1 MERIGAQRRKTA
13 EGSPPGE
20 RERVNLQER
29 IWLLF
34 DIAHVFST
42 TLKHKQIILCAL
54 CALCG
59 QFCWIRFY
67 LFNSVNGRRA
77 HPIGGLSAVFLRFH

>member
-29 IWLLF
+29 SSLLF
-34 DIAHVFST
+34 DITQVFSIT
-42 TLKHKQIILCAL
+42 SNHKQLTLCDLCAL
-54 CALCG
+54 
-59 QFCWIRFY
+59 
-67 LFNSVNGRRA
+67 
-77 HPIGGLSAVFLRFH
+77 

>member
-1 MERIGAQRRKTA
+1 MERIGAQQRKTA

-29 IWLLF
+29 CWLLF
-34 DIAHVFST
+34 DITQVFST
-42 TLKHKQIILCAL
+42 TSNHKQIILCVL

-59 QFCWIRFY
+59 
-67 LFNSVNGRRA
+67 
-77 HPIGGLSAVFLRFH
+77 

>member
-29 IWLLF
+29 VCLLF

-42 TLKHKQIILCAL
+42 TLKHKQIIL
-54 CALCG
+54 
-59 QFCWIRFY
+59 
-67 LFNSVNGRRA
+67 
-77 HPIGGLSAVFLRFH
+77 